1 MSATDDPST
10 SRTPPAPLVVAAS
23 LVAVEALVFVALA
36 VAELAAFES
45 AKAVMGASTT
55 IFFLAYGAGLAVVG
69 WAVWRLRS
77 WGRAPVVVAQLIQ
90 LLVASSF
97 WGGQTTWVAVGLGL
111 VALIVLA
118 GVLHPDSTRAL
129 AAEA

>member
-36 VAELAAFES
+36 VAELAAFETE
-45 AKAVMGASTT
+45 KAVMGASTT
-55 IFFLAYGAGLAVVG
+55 VFFLAYGAGLGVVA

-111 VALIVLA
+111 VALLVLA

>member
-10 SRTPPAPLVVAAS
+10 PRTAPAPLAAAAS
-23 LVAVEALVFVALA
+23 LVAVEGLVFVLLA
-36 VAELAAFES
+36 VAEIAAFEGE
-45 AKAVMGASTT
+45 KAVMGASTT
-55 IFFLAYGAGLAVVG
+55 LFFMAYGAGLAVVA

-97 WGGQTTWVAVGLGL
+97 WGGQTTWVAVGLAA
-111 VALIVLA
+111 VALLVLA
-118 GVLHPDSTRAL
+118 GILHPQSTRAL